1 MMSIFNKPM
10 ENLSQGDLQSL
21 RDNKVSERQNIEYK
35 GRVYEKNDEEIR
47 EMLRDITAMANSYG
61 GYIFLGIKQDDENNG
76 LPVDIIGI
84 DSPEAE
90 KERDRILSSCLAN
103 IEPRLSGLKIQPI
116 PISNG
121 RSVLVIFIPRGIRSP
136 HMIVFKGLN
145 QFWIR
150 HDRQKSKMAV
160 EEIRD
165 AFLKSEDII
174 SEIRDFLNKRQK
186 EILEEIGDTPF
197 HVIGT
202 VPIMLKDEI
211 IDITDDNIRD
221 FLQRPPYQEGQ
232 DWNLIFSFIKPRP
245 TLYGLNIEERN
256 DKYVELFRNGYYEM
270 RAPIIKEEEESPV
283 INPWALVGY
292 TVNYYRALRFLGNYL
307 GFEGSYISFLSLY
320 T

>member
-1 MMSIFNKPM
+1 
-10 ENLSQGDLQSL
+10 
-21 RDNKVSERQNIEYK
+21 
-35 GRVYEKNDEEIR
+35 
-47 EMLRDITAMANSYG
+47 
-61 GYIFLGIKQDDENNG
+61 
-76 LPVDIIGI
+76 
-84 DSPEAE
+84 
-90 KERDRILSSCLAN
+90 
-103 IEPRLSGLKIQPI
+103 
-116 PISNG
+116 
-121 RSVLVIFIPRGIRSP
+121 
-136 HMIVFKGLN
+136 MIVFKGLN

-320 T
+320 NIQKFGLREHAINDLAYVSVRSHTPSFYEKPHLKVSAKQIFSLDDPDKIAKELVDRIWQGFHYEKAPLFKDGKYCPSG